1 MLKDEMLVAEKKEIG
16 GWEIPH
22 ILQGEMMSNRS
33 SGPSLD
39 NVDDYWV
46 RSPNGGYKYMNIELY
61 DRGRRRR
68 TIEVDDVGNRRL
80 TVYARISFNSQ
91 R

>member
-39 NVDDYWV
+39 NVDYWV

-61 DRGRRRR
+61 DWRRRRR
-68 TIEVDDVGNRRL
+68 TLEVDDVRNRRL
-80 TVYARISFNSQ
+80 TVWLTI
-91 R
+91 